1 MFIKITE
8 NYIEF
13 NASGMDTVRMSEVID
28 FIEIFCKSR
37 NIDSQGLMVK
47 GNNDIPYVRYYFPEG
62 VLTHND

>member
-1 MFIKITE
+1 MFTKITE

-13 NASGMDTVRMSEVID
+13 NISGMDIIGMSKVADWVED
-28 FIEIFCKSR
+28 FCKSR
-37 NIDSQGLMVK
+37 NIDSQSLMVE